1 MSGTERPITSAT
13 EDTLD
18 RQAFVERLCDGLV
31 DPASGVSSGIVLGI
45 TGPWGSGKSSI
56 LNMMED
62 HLRKKYEDVVIL
74 RFDPWLITG
83 RNDLVSQFLAELT
96 FAINE
101 RARDHENLKKIG
113 SQLATYGA
121 MVSPGI
127 NLVAPGLGSFVQG
140 GFKAATK
147 ALSGEASI
155 SSMRRKLITLLD
167 KVDVPIVV
175 LVDELDRIEDAEIL
189 TVAQLVRAV
198 VDFPR
203 VSFALAY
210 DVDRVMEALGR
221 SSTERGRSYLEKIV
235 QLQVPIPILLPAE
248 RAGMLRTELEKMDL
262 KDAHGG
268 PLHIGGAPYND
279 IVSILVE
286 GFLDTPRDLKRLTGT
301 FRALYGMVGHEV
313 SWIENL
319 GYSALLSK
327 YPNIVEQIRRNPER
341 VVYNAL
347 DTREIE
353 RRNRASA
360 SDNATWLQGLLEGG
374 SADRSRRLL
383 IRLFPILDRDA
394 DVGTPLSNALA
405 FRRPLL
411 TLLRLGIIP
420 GDISRSEVETLM
432 TLSRED
438 AGVALTASVADGRLS
453 ELIDRVD
460 GVASEKDTVD
470 IDFWLAISD
479 LAKKPD
485 ESSLTELPV
494 QRNLVGEVVGVL
506 NRAVARNPELRPG
519 FQNLMK
525 QLAAEQEFT
534 LLPAILRHQFF
545 AHGMYGYQQN
555 ADRTW
560 IMSQS
565 MTQELSDVVYQYIRE
580 RFDNG
585 SLLGRIYS
593 PDGLYLLKSV
603 KRSDTT
609 ISSAVDSFMS
619 NDGGL
624 DTMTI
629 LWFGTGYTP
638 NKAFIDQYCDAK
650 TYLVRAKTRRR
661 MLSMTDRALDRI
673 YQAAES
679 GLQR

>member
-1 MSGTERPITSAT
+1 MSRTERPITYAT
-13 EDTLD
+13 EDTLE

-31 DPASGVSSGIVLGI
+31 DPVERISSGIVLGI
-45 TGPWGSGKSSI
+45 TGPWGSGKSSV
-56 LNMMED
+56 LNLMED

-101 RARDHENLKKIG
+101 RARSNENLRKIG

-121 MVSPGI
+121 MVSPGV
-127 NLVAPGLGSFVQG
+127 NLIAPGLGSVVQG

-155 SSMRRKLITLLD
+155 ASMRKKLIALLTN
-167 KVDVPIVV
+167 VDVPIVV

-221 SSTERGRSYLEKIV
+221 ASTERGRSYLEKIV

-248 RAGMLRTELEKMDL
+248 RAGMLRAELEKMDL
-262 KDAHGG
+262 KDAYGG
-268 PLHIGGAPYND
+268 PLNIGGSAYDD
-279 IVSILVE
+279 IVAILND

-327 YPNIVEQIRRNPER
+327 YPNIVEQIRRSPER

-347 DTREIE
+347 DSREIE
-353 RRNRASA
+353 RRNRASS
-360 SDNATWLQGLLEGG
+360 SDNQTWLQNLLESG

-383 IRLFPILDRDA
+383 TRLFPILDRDV
-394 DVGTPLSNALA
+394 DVGTPLTNALA

-420 GDISRSEVETLM
+420 GDISRSEVEALIA
-432 TLSRED
+432 LSRQE
-438 AGVALTASVADGRLS
+438 AGAVLRASVADGRLS
-453 ELIDRVD
+453 ELIDRID
-460 GVASEKDTVD
+460 GVVSEKDAVD
-470 IDFWLAISD
+470 AGFWLAISD

-485 ESSLTELPV
+485 SSPLTELPI
-494 QRNLVGEVVGVL
+494 QRNLVGEVVGVI
-506 NRAVARNPELRPG
+506 NRAIARNPDLRKG
-519 FQNLMK
+519 FQDLLRS
-525 QLAAEQEFT
+525 LATEQELT
-534 LLPAILRHQFF
+534 LLPAVLRHQFI
-545 AHGMYGYQQN
+545 AHGMYGHQQSLE
-555 ADRTW
+555 RSW
-560 IMSQS
+560 IIPQS
-565 MTQELSDVVYQYIRE
+565 MTQELADIASQYIRE
-580 RFDNG
+580 RLDSG
-585 SLLGRIYS
+585 SLLNNIYS
-593 PDGLYLLKSV
+593 PESLYLLKAV
-603 KRSDTT
+603 NRGDTT
-609 ISSAVDSFMS
+609 ITSAVDEFMS
-619 NDGGL
+619 NDEGL

-629 LWFGTGYTP
+629 LWFGAGYTP

-650 TYLVRAKTRRR
+650 TYLGRARTRRR
-661 MLSMTDRALDRI
+661 MLARTDHALDRI